1 MGQLFCKLE
10 VTETGDPK
18 KPFNVDVFLE
28 GDLIKKM
35 SPVMVD
41 EEFKDELTGKTL
53 TRKVSSLKEIYFW
66 LDTIKK
72 NIAVH
77 DGIFPASKLEKH
89 KVPNLFAKDNT

>member
-10 VTETGDPK
+10 VTETNDPK
-18 KPFNVDVFLE
+18 KPFKVDVFLE

-41 EEFKDELTGKTL
+41 EETKNELTGQVEIK
-53 TRKVSSLKEIYFW
+53 RVSALKEIYFW